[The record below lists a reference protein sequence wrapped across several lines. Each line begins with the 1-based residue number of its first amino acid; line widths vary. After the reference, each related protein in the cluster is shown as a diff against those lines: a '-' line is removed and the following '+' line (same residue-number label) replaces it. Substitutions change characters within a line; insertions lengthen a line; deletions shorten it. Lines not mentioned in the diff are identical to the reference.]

1 MSRFEVTMKTRLN
14 RPIHAVWDYLMT
26 HDEWR
31 RPYVP
36 VVTKLTEGEIQV
48 GSRFENQVRGG
59 GRRWTVINEMTR
71 VEPPYRLS
79 WKQGNKAGPT
89 TTVEGNYLL
98 ETVDEGTEFTMHNV
112 FETVGLS
119 SGPAW
124 LNKWILEK
132 KVYATFFRQLRQA
145 LDVSDTSAPSLKR

>member
-1 MSRFEVTMKTRLN
+1 MGRFEVKMTTRLN
-14 RPIHAVWDYLMT
+14 RPIQAVWDYLMT

-36 VVTKLTEGEIQV
+36 VVTKLTKGEIHV

-71 VEPPYRLS
+71 VEPPHRLT
-79 WKQGNKAGPT
+79 WKQSNKAGPT

-98 ETVDEGTEFTMHNV
+98 ETVDGGTEFTMHNV
-112 FETVGLS
+112 FETAGLS

-124 LNKWILEK
+124 INRWILEK
-132 KVYATFFRQLRQA
+132 RVYPTFFRQLRQA
-145 LDVSDTSAPSLKR
+145 LDVSDTSAPSPKR